1 MKQKITYLLIL
12 ILLFQSCSIERFIPE
27 DERLYTGATLNIK
40 SDTVVKNKSGLKT
53 ELEKVIQPKPN
64 KKFLGSYLG
73 LYYYYKTQPKKINDS
88 VTKKKGN
95 FFSRWMYKRVG
106 EEPVYQSDVE
116 AFEIE
121 ELLLN
126 RLENRGFFYSQATS
140 SFEEKEKKASAEFNV
155 RIKKPY
161 TMAKFELDTL
171 SPPIYKEMI
180 SSLKTSKF
188 KEGMRF
194 DLANM
199 KQERERIDNNLKKKG
214 YYNFNPGF
222 LIFEADTNQYKNKRF
237 NLFLKLKKG
246 VPKKAIRP
254 YKVSK
259 INVFPNS
266 NIVRDST
273 NLDTVRFNK
282 KNFIRKEEFF
292 KPKYLDP
299 YITIQEGQFYNP
311 ETSKNTARRLS
322 TIGAYKYV
330 NIQYN
335 EIDSLATDSLGI
347 LEAEITLSPL
357 NKRSLRAEAQGVTK
371 SNGFTGPGIGLT
383 YANRNLFHGGEIL
396 SISSSIGYEVQVGS
410 NTQAGTASIELGLK
424 GELVYPRLLFP
435 LKINNDFFKYSIP
448 KTRISAG
455 INYLSRT
462 GLYTLVTGTA
472 GFGYLWNSSKTIMH
486 EITPISINYT
496 KLGKTTEEF
505 DDILEENPFLRRS
518 FDQQF
523 IAGMTYSFTYNGML
537 RDQRKHQF
545 FANATFD
552 IAGNAISLLG
562 KAQDDPNEPDTFLA
576 LEYAQYI
583 KADLD
588 LRYHW
593 NFGNEQQI
601 ATRLFGGYGFAY
613 GNSEVLPFTKQYF
626 SGGPYSVRAFRIR
639 SLGPGTFNGENN
651 EGSFFD
657 QTGNVR
663 LEGNVEYRFPI
674 MGYFKGAVFADAGNI
689 WITNENDALPGGQF
703 SNNFLSQLGIGAG
716 IGLRID
722 VQGFVIRFDLATP
735 INDPREGSNENSPI
749 LNFAI
754 GYPF

>member
-1 MKQKITYLLIL
+1 MKQKTSYILLL
-12 ILLFQSCSIERFIPE
+12 ILLFQSCSVERFIPE
-27 DERLYTGATLNIK
+27 EERLYTGATLNIM

-371 SNGFTGPGIGLT
+371 SNGFAGPGIGLT
-383 YANRNLFHGGEIL
+383 YTNRNLFHGGEIL

-462 GLYTLVTGTA
+462 QLYTLVTGTA